1 MNIMQLEILLIIGV
15 LITALTVIGYL
26 LGMFL
31 ISMYRREVLSRKL
44 KSLVRNHKLKPS
56 RKLYFSDKLLV
67 LDVCKKVAVYLDYFN
82 LNKVTFIELE
92 DLKDCRLV
100 IRSLMV
106 RLDLVFH
113 NQSKKP
119 ISIVFYH
126 RLLNHQALRCGLTTK
141 AKVWNAIFM
150 NSITNEKEF
159 EYGISG

>member
-1 MNIMQLEILLIIGV
+1 MNIMQLEILLIIAV
-15 LITALTVIGYL
+15 FMTVFTVIWYL
-26 LGMFL
+26 LGKL
-31 ISMYRREVLSRKL
+31 VSSLCRKNVLSKKL
-44 KSLVRNHKLKPS
+44 KNLVKSHKLKPS
-56 RKLYFSDKLLV
+56 KKLYFSDKLLV
-67 LDVCKKVAVYLDYFN
+67 LDVCKKVAVCLDYFN

-113 NQSKKP
+113 NPGKKP

-126 RLLNHQALRCGLTTK
+126 QLLNHQALRYGLTTK
-141 AKVWNAIFM
+141 ARVWNAIFM
-150 NSITNEKEF
+150 NSIDTEKEF